1 MGPRVGHLR
10 LLALLLL
17 AACWGL
23 AGGPL
28 LAHELGPF
36 QVYGTFLRGGTFRL
50 DVRIDEEHLTPAQ
63 LGGPARPTRYG
74 RIAGLGG
81 PTEQRFGRFL
91 SDLADSLTLTF
102 DGARVRPTLTM
113 DPAEGGAGGD
123 APARATLRVEGW
135 IPGGARV
142 FSFASSLPV
151 KSYPLVLRCED
162 DESSTWRWVAGG
174 ETSPPYELAAR
185 VVPPPRTAVARRC
198 FALGFRSVLPHG
210 PVPMLLVAAMFL
222 LARRVRAALPMLAA
236 LALGQAAGLALA
248 LRGDLSLPAALLEPL
263 LALSVAGL
271 AVAGLSLLP
280 PRRRSPPGAAA
291 SSPPPRRRSPPGRA
305 GSSPPLWLSAVFLV
319 ILLAVGVLFGPG
331 FAPAMTAGHAAKSGP
346 PLAPPLLPAV
356 TAGFA
361 LGAAAA
367 ELAVMAAAF
376 SLVGLPFRDKPWYRA
391 RVVVPASCL
400 IALVALYWSLSGL
413 LS

>member
-1 MGPRVGHLR
+1 MRPGGRRAPV
-10 LLALLLL
+10 AAVVL

-23 AGGPL
+23 AGRPVV
-28 LAHELGPF
+28 AHELGPF
-36 QVYGTFLRGGTFRL
+36 QVYGTFLRGGSFRL
-50 DVRIDEEHLTPAQ
+50 EVKIDEEHLTPAQ

-81 PTEQRFGRFL
+81 AVEGRFGRFL
-91 SDLADSLTLTF
+91 SDLADSLTLSF
-102 DGARVRPTLTM
+102 DGEPVRPTLTM
-113 DPAEGGAGGD
+113 DPLDDGAGGL

-135 IPGGARV
+135 ISGGARV
-142 FSFASSLPV
+142 FTFASSLPV

-162 DESSTWRWVAGG
+162 DESATWRWVAGG

-185 VVPPPRTAVARRC
+185 VVPPRRTAVARRA
-198 FALGFRSVLPHG
+198 FALGFGRVLPHG
-210 PVPMLLVAAMFL
+210 PLALLLVAAIFL
-222 LARRVRAALPMLAA
+222 LARRARRTLPLLAA

-248 LRGDLSLPAALLEPL
+248 LRGDLSLPAARLEPL

-271 AVAGLSLLP
+271 AVAGLSLVP
-280 PRRRSPPGAAA
+280 PRRRSLAK
-291 SSPPPRRRSPPGRA
+291 RLA
-305 GSSPPLWLSAVFLV
+305 GPAQPWLSGVLLLV
-319 ILLAVGVLFGPG
+319 LLAVGVLAGLG
-331 FAPAMTAGHAAKSGP
+331 FAPAVAGGLAAKAAPAAGP
-346 PLAPPLLPAV
+346 PPAPPLLPAAA
-356 TAGFA
+356 AGFA

-367 ELAVMAAAF
+367 ELAVLAAAF
-376 SLVGLPFRDKPWYRA
+376 VLIGLPFRDEPWYRA